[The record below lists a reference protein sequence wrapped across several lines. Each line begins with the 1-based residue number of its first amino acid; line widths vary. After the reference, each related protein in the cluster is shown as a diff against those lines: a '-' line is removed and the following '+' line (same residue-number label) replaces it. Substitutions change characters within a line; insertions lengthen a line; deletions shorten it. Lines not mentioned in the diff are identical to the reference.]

1 MGPTLEVVTD
11 YAPTAPDVA
20 LLFEGGGMR
29 AVHTAGVVE
38 TLIEAGIHTGP
49 TTHIGLASQSDE
61 PYAQRCG

>member
-38 TLIEAGIHTGP
+38 TLIEAVSYTHLTLP
-49 TTHIGLASQSDE
+49 TNRE
-61 PYAQRCG
+61 V